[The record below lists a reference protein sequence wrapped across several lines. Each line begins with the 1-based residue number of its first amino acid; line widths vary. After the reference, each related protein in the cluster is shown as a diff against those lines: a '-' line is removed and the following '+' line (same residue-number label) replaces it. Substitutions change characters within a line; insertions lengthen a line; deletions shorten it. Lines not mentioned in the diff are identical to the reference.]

1 MEWYYVCWR
10 WLTAIRVEP
19 VVSISWASCFI
30 SLVIQPR
37 TFEMVAL
44 HRGPW
49 FNRRSSLTA
58 SFRVH
63 VDSVCLYARGY
74 DSGSFY
80 RATPFVSE
88 VLSPGVCPS
97 VYVRLSRTCPDSWRN
112 FFLGPVAPSF
122 YSFWSPPAPVPNSK
136 EPFLR
141 GRKMHRG
148 WKNLRFSTEIAIY
161 IGC

>member
-1 MEWYYVCWR
+1 
-10 WLTAIRVEP
+10 
-19 VVSISWASCFI
+19 
-30 SLVIQPR
+30 
-37 TFEMVAL
+37 MVAL

-112 FFLGPVAPSF
+112 FFLGPVAPSM
-122 YSFWSPPAPVPNSK
+122 APSSAGTQFQGTVSAGAQNAQGLEK
-136 EPFLR
+136 FAV
-141 GRKMHRG
+141 
-148 WKNLRFSTEIAIY
+148 FD
-161 IGC
+161 